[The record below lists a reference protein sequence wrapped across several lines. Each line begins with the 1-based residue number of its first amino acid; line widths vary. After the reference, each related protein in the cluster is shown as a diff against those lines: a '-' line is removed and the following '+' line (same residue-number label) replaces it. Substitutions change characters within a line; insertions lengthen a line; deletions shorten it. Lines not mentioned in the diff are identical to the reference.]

1 MTMSFPEFDAEL
13 AILLRDHIP
22 GISAELTDFAVA
34 YWGWTPGCLLLPAR

>member
-22 GISAELTDFAVA
+22 GISAELTDPAVA
-34 YWGWTPGCLLLPAR
+34 Y